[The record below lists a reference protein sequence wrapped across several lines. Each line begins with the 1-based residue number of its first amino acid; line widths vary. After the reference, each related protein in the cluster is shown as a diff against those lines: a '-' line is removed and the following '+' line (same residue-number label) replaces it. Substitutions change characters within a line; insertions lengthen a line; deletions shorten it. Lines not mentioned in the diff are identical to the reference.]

1 MATKNNENTDIYGI
15 SNINNSSETCLNFES
30 DDIFDP
36 ECPEHSS
43 GGETDIPVCGE
54 DEHECFDDQDSD
66 GPSGCKDPDNDEPSD
81 CDNHEDDEPSDCE
94 DSESEGV
101 DDSDCGEESYCNE
114 EPLDCDEPE
123 RDESLDCEDSEND
136 ESSDCDC
143 TYDGDEIVDCD
154 EPERDESLDCEDSE
168 NDESSDCEDSESEGS
183 GDEVEEKGDKGLENV
198 IKNKTKI
205 DKIVLVGYAF
215 TNGKTDVPKT
225 IINKRMDII
234 QAWLKEKLGS
244 DIIFEREYKPIDG
257 NEPKDVNSN
266 ESIIQRRI
274 DIDIVYNAPKVD
286 KQNDKKEKKDNKIN
300 EVNDGTGRVD
310 DIKGYNIFTEAQY
323 FKTLE
328 SSDPIQ
334 YSCIKNKIKYFNP
347 AFHSITPEGFNMRL
361 NFLQQCTRQGP
372 TIQDATASSGRTA
385 YNLAFGRPPVCVLRI
400 GDFIHTKMIIRSL
413 SITYE
418 SSNGMQWDMN
428 PEGIGVQP
436 MFAKINMG
444 IDLIGGQSLKEPIN
458 KLNNAISYNFYA
470 NTEVYNEED
479 FKEKK

>member
-1 MATKNNENTDIYGI
+1 
-15 SNINNSSETCLNFES
+15 
-30 DDIFDP
+30 
-36 ECPEHSS
+36 
-43 GGETDIPVCGE
+43 
-54 DEHECFDDQDSD
+54 
-66 GPSGCKDPDNDEPSD
+66 
-81 CDNHEDDEPSDCE
+81 
-94 DSESEGV
+94 
-101 DDSDCGEESYCNE
+101 
-114 EPLDCDEPE
+114 
-123 RDESLDCEDSEND
+123 
-136 ESSDCDC
+136 
-143 TYDGDEIVDCD
+143 
-154 EPERDESLDCEDSE
+154 
-168 NDESSDCEDSESEGS
+168 
-183 GDEVEEKGDKGLENV
+183 
-198 IKNKTKI
+198 
-205 DKIVLVGYAF
+205 
-215 TNGKTDVPKT
+215 
-225 IINKRMDII
+225 MDII